1 MLFMFIISFTNTF
14 YISLDVLAEI
24 VEDIVIMITL
34 LNNQNYNQSPAG
46 AFTSFSRVVVCA
58 GGLFYEDKIMLD
70 LNWIYA
76 ERIEQKESELIK
88 KARLEIITWDEA
100 VVLMDKYLKSL
111 GL

>member
-1 MLFMFIISFTNTF
+1 
-14 YISLDVLAEI
+14 
-24 VEDIVIMITL
+24 MITR

-46 AFTSFSRVVVCA
+46 ALTSFSRVVVCA
-58 GGLFYEDKIMLD
+58 DGLLYEDKIMLD

-88 KARLEIITWDEA
+88 KAQLEIVTWDEA